1 MLLWIMVILIGALV
15 TAGDVLLLSDKR
27 KPIDYVKAFV
37 RQTLVVNLSSFAIM
51 KYVFG
56 VENVFF
62 AHSHHRAYPFKYLG
76 LAACVGLVVLI
87 ITAFLRRIFI
97 LEKAE
102 PKNKKGAMA
111 AKIIAIILFAL
122 GIAAFTGTEWGKE
135 AFGELTPDQILINL
149 NSPTEGTDVG
159 VYIGVL
165 EGPVL
170 KTLLFTTLFAVI
182 LFAPYKLNFDAKIKN
197 KVVTILPLVAI
208 RIIALVASVAIFISG
223 FVFLFDR
230 FQLLQLFSSYATATT
245 YIEDRYVNPETTKLI
260 FPEEKRNL
268 IFIYLESMENT
279 YFSKDLGGYMDEN
292 LMPDLAEL
300 SKEGISFSHKAD
312 KFGGPIMSTG
322 SNWSV
327 ASMVNV
333 GTGLPMKV
341 PVDGNS
347 YGSPGNFLPGATAIG
362 DILAEQGYE
371 QTLMFGAD
379 ASFGGLDYYYQSHG
393 DFNILDYDAVREKG
407 MLPKDYYV
415 WWGYE
420 DDKLYEYAKTELIR
434 LANTGK
440 PFNFVME
447 TADTH
452 APNGYLS
459 PNAPTPFDSQY
470 ANAIHYSQA
479 EATKFVRWI
488 QEQDFY
494 ENTTIIILGDH
505 LSMASAFFE
514 GMDSSYQRTCY
525 NLILNPHPSV
535 ANVGNAITYNRTW
548 ALFDMFPTMLA
559 SIGVQ
564 IEGNKL
570 ALGTNLFSGEKTL
583 FEREG
588 VATVNSELVNRS
600 DFYNNNILVDPDKY
614 KK

>member
-1 MLLWIMVILIGALV
+1 MLLWVMVILIGALV
-15 TAGDVLLLSDKR
+15 TVGDVLLLSSKR
-27 KPIDYVKAFV
+27 KPIDFIKTFI
-37 RQTLVVNLSSFAIM
+37 RQTLLVNSISFAIT
-51 KYVFG
+51 KYVFKA
-56 VENVFF
+56 ENIFF
-62 AHSHHRAYPFKYLG
+62 GNAHRLPYTFKYLG

-87 ITAFLRRIFI
+87 ATAILRKCLI
-97 LEKAE
+97 LEDAE

-111 AKIIAIILFAL
+111 VKIVAILLFAL
-122 GIAAFTGTEWGKE
+122 GIAAFTGTGWGKE

-159 VYIGVL
+159 VYIGVV

-170 KTLLFTTLFAVI
+170 KTLLFTVLFATI
-182 LFAPYKLNFDAKIKN
+182 LFAPYKVNFNFKAKDKL
-197 KVVTILPLVAI
+197 VTILPLFVV
-208 RIIALVASVAIFISG
+208 RIIALIASVAVFISG

-245 YIEDRYVNPETTKLI
+245 YIEDRYVDPNTTKLT
-260 FPEEKRNL
+260 FPEKKRNL

-312 KFGGPIMSTG
+312 TFGGPIMSTG

-347 YGSPGNFLPGATAIG
+347 YGAPGNFLPGATAIG

-371 QTLMFGAD
+371 QTLMFGSD
-379 ASFGGLDYYYQSHG
+379 ASFGGLDYYYESHG
-393 DFNILDYDAVREKG
+393 DFNILDYDGVRAKG
-407 MLPKDYYV
+407 WLPQNYHV

-420 DDKLYEYAKTELIR
+420 DDKLYEYAKTELLR

-452 APNGYLS
+452 APEGYLS

-470 ANAIHYSQA
+470 ANTIYYSQA
-479 EATKFVRWI
+479 EATKFIRWV

-494 ENTTIIILGDH
+494 ENTTIILLGDH

-514 GMDSSYQRTCY
+514 GMDSNYQRTCY

-535 ANVGNAITYNRTW
+535 ANVGNEIVYNRTW

-559 SIGVQ
+559 SIGVE

-588 VATVNSELVNRS
+588 VATVNAELVNRS